1 MTDNTNHTD
10 EQEGVGSAVTGPG
23 VELRAARAEKG
34 MTTGDV
40 ATALHLSVKTIEDL
54 EAENWDNLPPGPF
67 LRGYMRAYASLLELD
82 GEELVHRVEVSMSGD
97 DAPLKVSAPVDTSP
111 QMPRLLALTGVGVV
125 VFAVIA
131 GAGWWFLDRTAPFL
145 SEEPPAEL
153 VGPDAEQTPQAT
165 VESATE
171 EDPVGAADDESLAV
185 LEDAD
190 DPIELQDEPVVEAT
204 PDDDVADA
212 GDAPAA
218 MLDPDTL
225 ADELSGD
232 EPLTLGTVEPPAALE
247 EDDDDPLAASDQG
260 LTLGSD
266 EEPVDEGF
274 EPEFASSAPAPA
286 TDTEVDE
293 PVEEDAETELL
304 PLTDPEELVLDFAGP
319 AWMEVTDARGERL
332 LYGLVQDEGEQVL
345 EGEAPFSV
353 LVGDVTRVSVYFG
366 DQQIDLGPE
375 RAGRV
380 VRVEVP

>member
-1 MTDNTNHTD
+1 MTDNDNE

-23 VELRAARAEKG
+23 VELRAARSEKG

-40 ATALHLSVKTIEDL
+40 ATALHLSVQTIEDL

-67 LRGYMRAYASLLELD
+67 VRGYIRAYAGLLELD
-82 GEELVHRVEVSMSGD
+82 SEELMRRVDVSMGGGE
-97 DAPLKVSAPVDTSP
+97 PTLKVSSSVDTSP

-145 SEEPPAEL
+145 SEDPPAEMA
-153 VGPDAEQTPQAT
+153 GPDADQVPEAT
-165 VESATE
+165 AEDDVADPADDDGLAALEDDS
-171 EDPVGAADDESLAV
+171 DPV
-185 LEDAD
+185 
-190 DPIELQDEPVVEAT
+190 ELQDEPVVEAT
-204 PDDDVADA
+204 PDEDAAD
-212 GDAPAA
+212 DAPAA

-225 ADELSGD
+225 ADELAAD
-232 EPLTLGTVEPPAALE
+232 EPLALGTEEPPATV
-247 EDDDDPLAASDQG
+247 DDADDPLAGSDDG

-266 EEPVDEGF
+266 EESLDEAV
-274 EPEFASSAPAPA
+274 EPDLASSEPAPA
-286 TDTEVDE
+286 IDAAPDE
-293 PVEEDAETELL
+293 EAGEADAETELP

-332 LYGLVQDEGEQVL
+332 LYGLVQEEGEQVL

-366 DQQIDLGPE
+366 DEEIELGPE
-375 RAGRV
+375 RPGRV